1 MRRITRY
8 IASQLL
14 LATVLVTATITCALW
29 LTQSLR
35 FIELIVNRG
44 LTLGSYLYLTM
55 LLLPSF
61 IATLLPVGLFAAM
74 LFTYH
79 RMTADSEIIVM
90 RAVGLGPSQLA
101 RAGLIVAGAVAAIAY
116 VMTLLFMPL
125 SYRQFKDMETDF
137 RSDYSSILLR
147 EGAFNTV
154 SDGVTVYIRSRES
167 DGELRGIIVHDS
179 RDPQRA
185 VTLMAERGI
194 LAQAEEGPRVIM
206 VNGNRQQVEH
216 DSGKLSLLYFDRY
229 SVDIGKPGAG
239 VDAETRWREPRER
252 FIFEL
257 LFPGDSPM
265 DRQNYNRL
273 IAEGHTRLTS
283 PLYALVFA
291 FIALAALLSGDYNR
305 RGQGQRILIA
315 VGAALLVQTGAVACN
330 GLAARFPPLVPLLY
344 LNVGAPLV
352 IAAWWT
358 FSKPRRRAVRTAPA
372 ATA

>member
-79 RMTADSEIIVM
+79 RLTADSEIIVM